1 MPPRPPSR
9 RTTLGPV
16 TTNRRKSLGGNAIDD
31 ALGPGTGGG
40 GRRKSS
46 RPKQRM
52 SMIPRMSG
60 GGGGVAEGSAR
71 GPSPSRRKSM
81 APVPSRG
88 VGRKSIGGGGN
99 RRQSFAPGPPA
110 VKADPR
116 PLSDKTYVNS
126 CIRNLLQYLVS
137 SGYEYPVSHKTLVR
151 PSGRDF
157 KQICTFLLRR
167 IDPSFNDGSQKF
179 DEEVSLA
186 FKTLGYPYPISKTA
200 LAAAGSPHT
209 WPTLLAALTWLIE
222 LLGCYE
228 ADDDDIDDDA
238 ALLRGQQQSQEGEGE
253 GSEGSLGT
261 LEDLEVRS
269 EKAFLRFLGDAYVA
283 FLAGDDAKHA
293 SLEEALIEYFE
304 RDNNKIER
312 DFAALTEKNSA
323 ISADIQKLLQN
334 GEQLPELKKKRE
346 DHATELEKF
355 YDLVKKLEEHKAIL
369 QTKVEERTAELD
381 KNEKELESITS
392 RIVTLKSK
400 VETQEVSVEDVRMM
414 QNEKARVEE
423 RIAAAAKSKSE
434 MAKLSWEGDMELR
447 GKLQELQDAVGQ
459 YNDMASKLLLI
470 PETAENAGGER
481 YEIKVQQDYSHDDDL
496 SNLLG
501 GIDLENSAMQSIRN
515 LKRTYSDRVSQSR
528 KDLSSMLDEQQACE
542 EGCTEASDGVKI
554 LEAKA
559 KKFEETLRRE
569 KEEQDGTL
577 AVRLREIDSIETK
590 IGSLRDPVVL
600 EASIAKYQRQCT
612 QLETTRQKNHE
623 EHSMQKKAVQ
633 AEINEALALLAAREE
648 HIQTAL
654 KELEGHICTREANLE
669 QLLE

>member
-1 MPPRPPSR
+1 
-9 RTTLGPV
+9 
-16 TTNRRKSLGGNAIDD
+16 
-31 ALGPGTGGG
+31 
-40 GRRKSS
+40 
-46 RPKQRM
+46 
-52 SMIPRMSG
+52 
-60 GGGGVAEGSAR
+60 
-71 GPSPSRRKSM
+71 
-81 APVPSRG
+81 
-88 VGRKSIGGGGN
+88 
-99 RRQSFAPGPPA
+99 
-110 VKADPR
+110 
-116 PLSDKTYVNS
+116 
-126 CIRNLLQYLVS
+126 
-137 SGYEYPVSHKTLVR
+137 
-151 PSGRDF
+151 
-157 KQICTFLLRR
+157 
-167 IDPSFNDGSQKF
+167 
-179 DEEVSLA
+179 
-186 FKTLGYPYPISKTA
+186 
-200 LAAAGSPHT
+200 
-209 WPTLLAALTWLIE
+209 
-222 LLGCYE
+222 
-228 ADDDDIDDDA
+228 
-238 ALLRGQQQSQEGEGE
+238 
-253 GSEGSLGT
+253 
-261 LEDLEVRS
+261 
-269 EKAFLRFLGDAYVA
+269 
-283 FLAGDDAKHA
+283 
-293 SLEEALIEYFE
+293 
-304 RDNNKIER
+304 
-312 DFAALTEKNSA
+312 
-323 ISADIQKLLQN
+323 
-334 GEQLPELKKKRE
+334 
-346 DHATELEKF
+346 
-355 YDLVKKLEEHKAIL
+355 
-369 QTKVEERTAELD
+369 
-381 KNEKELESITS
+381 
-392 RIVTLKSK
+392 
-400 VETQEVSVEDVRMM
+400 MM

-515 LKRTYSDRVSQSR
+515 LKRSYSDRVSQSR

-669 QLLE
+669 QLLV